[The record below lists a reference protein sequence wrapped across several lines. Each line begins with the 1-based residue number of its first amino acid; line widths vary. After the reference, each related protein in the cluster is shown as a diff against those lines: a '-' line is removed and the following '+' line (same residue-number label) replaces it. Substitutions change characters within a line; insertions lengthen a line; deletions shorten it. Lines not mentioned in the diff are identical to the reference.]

1 MIARK
6 TIKNNLRQIIALT
19 EKNLKLNLRF
29 KLPLII
35 GMFTPIITIAM
46 PLIIMNSF
54 FPSVNLILYQLI
66 AYKIYLIRGIVSEF
80 PTQLRFEKYWR
91 TLPALIIGPFN
102 RFNLLL
108 GISFSR
114 FIVISIPFIALFV
127 ITFITTPINL
137 ITILILVV
145 IYFLIALIFSGIGLL
160 FGVLAI
166 SKESL
171 GKPFLFVFNI
181 IFWLSCLTY
190 PYEIFP
196 DFIQNIIDLNPL
208 YYIFDILRLTWLDD
222 NILLTI
228 VAHPT
233 HFYLLLIASVVT
245 PVIGVYSFNFI
256 YKKYGIV
263 GY

>member
-19 EKNLKLNLRF
+19 EKNIKLNLRI
-29 KLPLII
+29 KSMLII
-35 GMFTPIITIAM
+35 GMFTPLITIAM
-46 PLIIMNSF
+46 PLIVMNSF
-54 FPSVNLILYQLI
+54 FPSVNLILYQFI
-66 AYKIYLIRGIVSEF
+66 AYQVYLIRGIVNEF
-80 PTQLRFEKYWR
+80 PMQFRFEKYWK

-108 GISFSR
+108 GIFISR
-114 FIVISIPFIALFV
+114 FIIISIPFIALFV
-127 ITFITTPINL
+127 IAFIITPISL
-137 ITILILVV
+137 ITILIVVV
-145 IYFLIALIFSGIGLL
+145 IYFLIALIFSSIGLL

-171 GKPFLFVFNI
+171 WKPLLFIFNL

-208 YYIFDILRLTWLDD
+208 YYIFDILRLIWLED
-222 NILLTI
+222 NVLLTI

-233 HFYLLLIASVVT
+233 HFYLLLITSVVT
-245 PVIGVYSFNFI
+245 PVVAVYSFNII